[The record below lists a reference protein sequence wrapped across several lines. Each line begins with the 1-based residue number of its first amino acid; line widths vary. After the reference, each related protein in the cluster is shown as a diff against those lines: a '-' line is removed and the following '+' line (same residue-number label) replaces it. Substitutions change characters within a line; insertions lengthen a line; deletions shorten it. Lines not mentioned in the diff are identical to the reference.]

1 MRRGLFLMDLND
13 LEKEI
18 MKIRKKN
25 HDISNLLALQSAHF
39 DQLSNIKSDISLIK
53 NSLEDV
59 LTSLS
64 GGLRGSGII
73 NRVELLEDKHKKLSK
88 WIGYIAATILAM
100 FIRQAYSSF
109 FTLDKYRADNPIVRS
124 ENEIKIEA
132 KKEDKNS

>member
-25 HDISNLLALQSAHF
+25 HDISNLLAIQSAHF
-39 DQLSNIKSDISLIK
+39 DELSNIKSDISSIK

-132 KKEDKNS
+132 KKEDKKS

>member
-1 MRRGLFLMDLND
+1 MDIND

-25 HDISNLLALQSAHF
+25 HDISNLLAIQSAHF
-39 DQLSNIKSDISLIK
+39 DELSNIKSDISSIK
-53 NSLEDV
+53 SSLEDV

-88 WIGYIAATILAM
+88 WLGYIAATILAM

-109 FTLDKYRADNPIVRS
+109 FTIDKYRADNPIVRS

-132 KKEDKNS
+132 IKEDKKS

>member
-1 MRRGLFLMDLND
+1 MDIND

-25 HDISNLLALQSAHF
+25 HDISTLLALQSAQF
-39 DQLSNIKSDISLIK
+39 DELGNIKSDISSIK
-53 NSLEDV
+53 SSLEDV
-59 LTSLS
+59 LNSLS

-88 WIGYIAATILAM
+88 WLGYIAATILAM

-109 FTLDKYRADNPIVRS
+109 FTIDKYRADNPIVRS

-132 KKEDKNS
+132 KKEDKKS

>member
-1 MRRGLFLMDLND
+1 MDIND

-25 HDISNLLALQSAHF
+25 HDISNLLAIQSAQF
-39 DQLSNIKSDISLIK
+39 EELDNLKSDISSIK
-53 NSLEDV
+53 SSLEDV
-59 LTSLS
+59 LISLS

-88 WIGYIAATILAM
+88 WLGYIAATILAM

-109 FTLDKYRADNPIVRS
+109 FTIDKYRADNPIVRS

-132 KKEDKNS
+132 KKENKES

>member
-1 MRRGLFLMDLND
+1 MDIND

-25 HDISNLLALQSAHF
+25 HDISNLLALQSAQF
-39 DQLSNIKSDISLIK
+39 DELNNIKSDISSIK
-53 NSLEDV
+53 SSLEDV
-59 LTSLS
+59 LNSLS

-88 WIGYIAATILAM
+88 WLGYIAATILAI
-100 FIRQAYSSF
+100 FIKQAYSSF
-109 FTLDKYRADNPIVRS
+109 FTIDKYRADNPIVRS

-132 KKEDKNS
+132 KKEDKKS

>member
-1 MRRGLFLMDLND
+1 MDIND

-25 HDISNLLALQSAHF
+25 HDISNLLVLHSAQF
-39 DQLSNIKSDISLIK
+39 DELNNIKSDISSIK
-53 NSLEDV
+53 SSLEDV
-59 LTSLS
+59 LNSLS

-88 WIGYIAATILAM
+88 WLGYIAATILAI
-100 FIRQAYSSF
+100 FIKQAYSSF
-109 FTLDKYRADNPIVRS
+109 FTIDKYRADNPIVRS

-132 KKEDKNS
+132 KKEDKKS

>member
-1 MRRGLFLMDLND
+1 MDIND

-25 HDISNLLALQSAHF
+25 HDISNLLAIQSAQF
-39 DQLSNIKSDISLIK
+39 DELGNIKSDISSIK
-53 NSLEDV
+53 SSLEDV

-88 WIGYIAATILAM
+88 WLGYIAASILAM

-109 FTLDKYRADNPIVRS
+109 FTIDKYRADNPIVRS

-132 KKEDKNS
+132 KKEDKKS

>member
-1 MRRGLFLMDLND
+1 MDIND

-25 HDISNLLALQSAHF
+25 HDISNLLALQSAQF
-39 DQLSNIKSDISLIK
+39 DELSNIKSDISSIK
-53 NSLEDV
+53 SSLEDV
-59 LTSLS
+59 LNSLS

-88 WIGYIAATILAM
+88 WLGYIAATILAI
-100 FIRQAYSSF
+100 FIKQAYSSF
-109 FTLDKYRADNPIVRS
+109 FTIDKYRSDNPIVRS

-132 KKEDKNS
+132 KKEDKKS

>member
-1 MRRGLFLMDLND
+1 MDLND

-25 HDISNLLALQSAHF
+25 HDISNLLAIQSAHF
-39 DQLSNIKSDISLIK
+39 DELSNIKSDISSIK

-132 KKEDKNS
+132 KKEDKKS

>member
-1 MRRGLFLMDLND
+1 MDIND

-25 HDISNLLALQSAHF
+25 HDISNLLAIQSAQF
-39 DQLSNIKSDISLIK
+39 DELGNIKSDISSIK
-53 NSLEDV
+53 SSLEDV

-88 WIGYIAATILAM
+88 WLGYIAATILAM

-109 FTLDKYRADNPIVRS
+109 FTIDKYRADNPIVRS

-132 KKEDKNS
+132 KKEDKKS

>member
-1 MRRGLFLMDLND
+1 MDIND

-25 HDISNLLALQSAHF
+25 HDISNLLALQSAQF
-39 DQLSNIKSDISLIK
+39 DELGNIKSDISLIK
-53 NSLEDV
+53 SSLEEV

-64 GGLRGSGII
+64 GGLHGSGII

-88 WIGYIAATILAM
+88 WLGYIAATILAM

-109 FTLDKYRADNPIVRS
+109 FTIDKYRADNPIVRS

-132 KKEDKNS
+132 KKEDKKS

>member
-1 MRRGLFLMDLND
+1 MDLND

-39 DQLSNIKSDISLIK
+39 DELSNIKSDISSIK
-53 NSLEDV
+53 SSLDCV
-59 LTSLS
+59 VTSLS

-88 WIGYIAATILAM
+88 WFGYIAATLLA
-100 FIRQAYSSF
+100 FFLKQAYSSF

-124 ENEIKIEA
+124 ENELKIEA
-132 KKEDKNS
+132 KKEDKKS

>member
-1 MRRGLFLMDLND
+1 MDIND

-25 HDISNLLALQSAHF
+25 HDISNLLAIQSAQF
-39 DQLSNIKSDISLIK
+39 DELGNIKSDISSIK
-53 NSLEDV
+53 SSLEDV
-59 LTSLS
+59 LISLS

-88 WIGYIAATILAM
+88 WLGYIAATILAM

-109 FTLDKYRADNPIVRS
+109 FTIDKYRADNPIVRS

-132 KKEDKNS
+132 KKEDKKS

>member
-1 MRRGLFLMDLND
+1 MDLND

-132 KKEDKNS
+132 KKEDKKS

>member
-1 MRRGLFLMDLND
+1 MDIND

-25 HDISNLLALQSAHF
+25 HDISNLLALQSAQF
-39 DQLSNIKSDISLIK
+39 AELGNIKSDISSIK
-53 NSLEDV
+53 SSLEDV

-88 WIGYIAATILAM
+88 WLGYIAATILAM

-109 FTLDKYRADNPIVRS
+109 FTIDKYRADNPIVRS

-132 KKEDKNS
+132 KKEDKKS

>member
-1 MRRGLFLMDLND
+1 MDLND

-39 DQLSNIKSDISLIK
+39 DELSNIKSDISLIK

-124 ENEIKIEA
+124 ENELKIEA